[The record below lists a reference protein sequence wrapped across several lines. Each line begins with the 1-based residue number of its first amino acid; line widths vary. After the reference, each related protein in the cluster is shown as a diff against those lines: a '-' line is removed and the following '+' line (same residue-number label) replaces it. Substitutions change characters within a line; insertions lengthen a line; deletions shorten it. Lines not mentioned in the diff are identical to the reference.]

1 MVQIIEN
8 RADLTGTVQSADAN
22 GSLHVLVEEVVA
34 VEGFP
39 NLSDDAV
46 GQIVMVNVP
55 AARSPNAAPGA
66 RVHMRVRKTGVD
78 RFTVV

>member
-8 RADLTGTVQSADAN
+8 RADVTGTVQSTDAN
-22 GSLHVLVEEVVA
+22 GALHVLVEEVVD
-34 VEGFP
+34 VEGYP

-46 GQIVMVNVP
+46 GQIVTVSLP
-55 AARSPNAAPGA
+55 SGQQRSTAPGA
-66 RVHMRVRKTGVD
+66 RVHMRVRKTGLD

>member
-1 MVQIIEN
+1 MVQIVEN

-22 GSLHVLVEEVVA
+22 GALQLLVEEVSAVA
-34 VEGFP
+34 GYP

-46 GQIVMVNVP
+46 GQIVMVKIP
-55 AARSPNAAPGA
+55 ADKAQNAAPGA

-78 RFTVV
+78 RYAVI